1 MSVNL
6 VITVDGPSGAGKGTL
21 CQLLAK
27 HFNFALL
34 DSGALYRLTA
44 LAALN
49 GKVDLDNEAEVAD
62 IAANLDITFV
72 VFEQGVRTELAGED
86 VSSAIREERVGMT
99 ASKVAAYPTV
109 RAALLERQRAFA
121 TVKGLVADGRDMGTV
136 VFPNAPAKIFLTASA
151 EARAN
156 RRVAQLK
163 NAGVDGID
171 YQKIYDDIVAR
182 DKQDSERASAPLK
195 PADDAVLI
203 DSTALTIDQVLQ
215 RAINLATQKGI

>member
-49 GKVDLDNEAEVAD
+49 GKVDLDNEVVVAD

-99 ASKVAAYPTV
+99 ASKIAAYPTV

-215 RAINLATQKGI
+215 QAINLATQKGI